1 MFQNIGILD
10 RSQKQTY
17 PRVIEMKINLLQEF
31 DVYFVEAIVILI
43 NEDKIY
49 SSCWRWQSK
58 H

>member
-49 SSCWRWQSK
+49 SSC
-58 H
+58 